1 MPSTVVVRLVVGVV
15 RGVVSRLA
23 VVLVDVVVVMAV
35 AVVITAARAT
45 KQTVGVE
52 TVCAGCQTLR

>member
-1 MPSTVVVRLVVGVV
+1 MVRLVVGVV